1 MRAPES
7 MWRVLAPRNKPKPKR
22 QRKPKTEQDKI
33 AICEKRSGH
42 DAKP

>member
-7 MWRVLAPRNKPKPKR
+7 MWSVLAPRNKPKPKKP
-22 QRKPKTEQDKI
+22 RKPKTEQDNI
-33 AICEKRSGH
+33 NELMRGH